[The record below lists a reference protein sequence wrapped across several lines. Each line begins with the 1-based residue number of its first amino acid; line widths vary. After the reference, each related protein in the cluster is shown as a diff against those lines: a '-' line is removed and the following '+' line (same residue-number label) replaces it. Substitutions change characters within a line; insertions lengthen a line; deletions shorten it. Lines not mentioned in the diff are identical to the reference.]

1 MPLQVARC
9 SGSLQRRVAVVR
21 CRRLGP
27 CYVHAVTF
35 DAQAFWSQR
44 PTLVTGATGLL
55 GGWLVRRLLA
65 RGARVIALVRP
76 TGAERP
82 PLPAG
87 VTPVTG
93 DVRDQAL
100 LEITLRAHG
109 VRTLLHLAAQAI
121 VGVARRD
128 PVATFEA
135 NVQGTWIVLEACR
148 RAGHVEQLLLASSD
162 KAYGEAARL
171 PYVED
176 TPLLGRQPYEASKA
190 CADLV
195 GQSYAHTYGLP
206 VAITR
211 CGNYYGG
218 GDLHWNR
225 IVPGTIRSVLRG
237 ERPLIR
243 TDGLFVRDYF
253 HVDDGAAAYLGLVE
267 ALAQRPELRGEAF
280 NFSYETPLTSLELVR
295 RILGLMGSEL
305 EPEVL
310 GEPADEIRAQILSAE
325 KARRVLGWRPL
336 HTLDASL
343 RLTIDWYRQHLAEH
357 DL

>member
-1 MPLQVARC
+1 LPRVTDFDRAR
-9 SGSLQRRVAVVR
+9 
-21 CRRLGP
+21 
-27 CYVHAVTF
+27 
-35 DAQAFWSQR
+35 FWSRR

-55 GGWLVRRLLA
+55 GGWLLQRLSA
-65 RGARVIALVRP
+65 GGARVIALVRP
-76 TGAERP
+76 GLGDRA
-82 PLPAG
+82 PLPPD
-87 VTPVTG
+87 VVPVIG

-100 LEITLRAHG
+100 LERALVEHG
-109 VRTLLHLAAQAI
+109 VRTVMHVAAQAI
-121 VGVARRD
+121 VGAARRD
-128 PVATFEA
+128 PVATFEV
-135 NVQGTWIVLEACR
+135 NVQGTWAVLEACR
-148 RAGHVEQLLLASSD
+148 RAGGVEQVLLASSD

-190 CADLV
+190 CADLL

-206 VAITR
+206 LAITR
-211 CGNYYGG
+211 CGNYFGG
-218 GDLHWNR
+218 GDRHWNR
-225 IVPGTIRSVLRG
+225 IVPGTIRAVLRG

-253 HVDDGAAAYLGLVE
+253 HVDDGAAAYVALAE
-267 ALAQRPELRGEAF
+267 ALAQRPELRGQAF

-295 RILGLMGSEL
+295 RILRLMGSDL

-336 HTLDASL
+336 HTLDEGL
-343 RLTIDWYRQHLAEH
+343 RLTIAWYREHLRDA
-357 DL
+357 L